1 MHHNC
6 TYQSQND
13 TKWIQ
18 KKNKKQK
25 QKNDNQCIQ
34 NEYSEFVLAPN

>member
-18 KKNKKQK
+18 KKKKQK